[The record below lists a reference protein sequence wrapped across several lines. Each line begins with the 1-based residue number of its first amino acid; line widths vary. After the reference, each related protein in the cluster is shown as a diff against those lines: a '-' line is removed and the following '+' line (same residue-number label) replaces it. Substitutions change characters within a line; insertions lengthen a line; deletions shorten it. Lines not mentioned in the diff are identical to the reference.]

1 MRLAA
6 LTLLATAVLAA
17 SCSGDEGELT
27 ETGATDAGALTIY
40 APSSVE
46 DVFRELAP
54 GADFRFGSSEE
65 LATAILEGRSR
76 MSSPPRGRR
85 PSWTW
90 APRACS
96 SPRSSSRRTGSCS
109 SCRRATRPE
118 SSRSTTS
125 RTCSSGS
132 GRSSNTPPR
141 RSRRSEREPSP
152 TPSTSALDAAEQV
165 ASGTAEAALVYYTD
179 ALAAGDAVRV
189 IELPAQALVEYPIA
203 VVNVSERFDEAEA
216 FVSLL
221 LGAEGRAALGAAG
234 FGLPPETD

>member
-6 LTLLATAVLAA
+6 LTLLATALLAA

-65 LATAILEGRSR
+65 LATAILEGAVPDVFASAGQTPLADVGAEGLLEPPVVFATNRLVLVVPASNPAGIESLDDLADVQLR
-76 MSSPPRGRR
+76 VGAELEYAAATLEAIGKGTLADPIDFSP
-85 PSWTW
+85 
-90 APRACS
+90 
-96 SPRSSSRRTGSCS
+96 
-109 SCRRATRPE
+109 
-118 SSRSTTS
+118 
-125 RTCSSGS
+125 
-132 GRSSNTPPR
+132 
-141 RSRRSEREPSP
+141 
-152 TPSTSALDAAEQV
+152 DAAEQV

-203 VVNVSERFDEAEA
+203 VVNVSERFEEAEA

-221 LGAEGRAALGAAG
+221 LGAEGRAALEAAG